1 MIGQDLKFL
10 IEMVT
15 FERLIF
21 KNDTNN
27 DRSEKNS

>member
-10 IEMVT
+10 IEMVI
-15 FERLIF
+15 FERLIL

>member
-10 IEMVT
+10 IEMVI

-21 KNDTNN
+21 KNDTNY

>member
-10 IEMVT
+10 IEMVI

-21 KNDTNN
+21 KKNDTNN
-27 DRSEKNS
+27 DRSEKK

>member
-10 IEMVT
+10 IEMVI

-21 KNDTNN
+21 KNDTND